1 MGDPAFGAGSVKARL
16 SFSAGDLGQEIS
28 LAAILE
34 LCQCSMA
41 NLQRA
46 LIS

>member
-1 MGDPAFGAGSVKARL
+1 MGDPAFGASSVKARL

-28 LAAILE
+28 LAAIPE
-34 LCQCSMA
+34 LCQRWMA
-41 NLQRA
+41 NLRRP